1 VQASLFARWIRA
13 HWGTENHLHWVLDVA
28 FNEDFSQKRAG
39 NSAENFSRLL
49 RFARNILKRYKD
61 THPTKL
67 SCRSMKFK
75 AVLQQDFALEMLKRV
90 FV

>member
-1 VQASLFARWIRA
+1 M
-13 HWGTENHLHWVLDVA
+13 A
-28 FNEDFSQKRAG
+28 FNEDASQKRAG

-67 SCRSMKFK
+67 SYRSMNFKGALQDDFVLEVPK
-75 AVLQQDFALEMLKRV
+75 AV